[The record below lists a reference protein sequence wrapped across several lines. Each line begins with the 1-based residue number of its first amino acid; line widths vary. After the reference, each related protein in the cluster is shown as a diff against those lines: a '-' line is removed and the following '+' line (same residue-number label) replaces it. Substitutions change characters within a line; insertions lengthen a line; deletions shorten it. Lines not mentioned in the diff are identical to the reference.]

1 MSFKA
6 TSQIA
11 QWFRTAVPC
20 VGHCPVTTDCGK
32 YVQLIADRQY
42 EEAYYVARDPNPISS
57 ACGRV
62 CAAPCE
68 DMCRRG
74 RIDAPISIRA
84 LKRFLT
90 ERYGP
95 ESGSQA
101 QVGSL
106 FEGTVPTSGSKTV
119 WDASYLS
126 QKGHEP
132 QVREKTK
139 DKKVAIIGCG
149 AAGITA
155 AQDLALLGYQVEI
168 FESEAASG
176 GLMRYGVPE
185 YRIPRT
191 LIEKEF
197 GAVLDLGVKA
207 HFNTEVGRDITFM
220 ELNEKFDAIFV
231 AIGLQMGRKIPIP
244 GHDLSGVYQAMD
256 FLRQVWRGNRPV
268 IGERVVV
275 LGGGLVGVDASQTSW
290 RIGAKEVHMCMI
302 ESFADMPARRSWQGR
317 EEFEEVIE
325 EGVHIHPEYGPQRVI
340 GENGRVKAVEFHRCV
355 SILDEQK
362 RFNPKYDVNDKLVI
376 ECDNVIFAVGQAADF
391 SFLSAD
397 SGIEAQR
404 GLLKA
409 DSKTFV
415 VKDKIFAGGDV
426 ALGPRIFIDAA
437 MSGHA
442 AARAIDAM
450 IRSVRKQKV
459 FHLEVEV
466 LPTDTYEMH
475 EDYEKAD
482 RFTPHAEDLSR
493 RDLSKAIEHIY
504 TEDEAVAQAKRC
516 LYCHTFPVFEGGLC
530 VECGMCTEVCPTY
543 CLKFC
548 PPEDLD
554 IPDDMRAAILEH
566 IDYTG
571 ETDMAVMLKDEEKC
585 IRCGLC
591 AITCPT
597 DAFKMEKMHFEEREV
612 EVAVAA
618 GTPLHM
624 LID

>member
-1 MSFKA
+1 MKFKA

-11 QWFRTAVPC
+11 QWFRSAVPC
-20 VGHCPVTTDCGK
+20 VGHCPVVTDCGK
-32 YVQLIADRQY
+32 YVQLIADRQF
-42 EEAYYVARDPNPISS
+42 EEAYLVSRDPNPISS

-95 ESGSQA
+95 ESGSTSAIDSLYQG
-101 QVGSL
+101 QVPN
-106 FEGTVPTSGSKTV
+106 TGSKTV
-119 WDASYLS
+119 WDASYLA
-126 QKGHEP
+126 QKGVEVKP
-132 QVREKTK
+132 FTK

-155 AQDLALLGYQVEI
+155 AQDLALLGYQVTI

-185 YRIPRT
+185 YRLPRA
-191 LIEKEF
+191 LIEKEVN
-197 GAVLDLGVKA
+197 AVLKLGVEC
-207 HFNTEVGRDITFM
+207 HYSTEIGRDITM
-220 ELNEKFDAIFV
+220 AQLNEQFDAIFV
-231 AIGLQMGRKIPIP
+231 AIGLQLGRKIPIP
-244 GHDLSGVYQAMD
+244 GNDLNGVYQAMD
-256 FLRQVWRGNRPV
+256 FLRQVWRGNRPT

-275 LGGGLVGVDASQTSW
+275 IGGGLVGVDASQTSW

-302 ESFADMPARRSWQGR
+302 EPFHDMPARRGWQGR

-355 SILDEQK
+355 SILDENK
-362 RFNPKYDVNDKLVI
+362 RFNPKYDPDDKLVI

-391 SFLSAD
+391 GFLGPE

-409 DSKTFV
+409 DNKTFL
-415 VKDKIFAGGDV
+415 VKDKVFAGGDV

-450 IRSVRKQKV
+450 VRGVRKQKV

-482 RFTPHAEDLSR
+482 RFVPHAEDLSR
-493 RDLSKAIEHIY
+493 RDLTKVIENIY
-504 TEDEAVAQAKRC
+504 TEEEAVAQAKRC
-516 LYCHTFPVFEGGLC
+516 LYCHTFPIFEGELC

-543 CLKFC
+543 CLTFC

-554 IPDDMRAAILEH
+554 IPEDMRAAILEH
-566 IDYTG
+566 IDYLG
-571 ETDMAVMLKDEEKC
+571 EGDMGVMLKDEEKC

-597 DAFKMEKMHFEEREV
+597 DAFKWKKCILRNGKWRLRLVPE
-612 EVAVAA
+612 
-618 GTPLHM
+618 PQ
-624 LID
+624 